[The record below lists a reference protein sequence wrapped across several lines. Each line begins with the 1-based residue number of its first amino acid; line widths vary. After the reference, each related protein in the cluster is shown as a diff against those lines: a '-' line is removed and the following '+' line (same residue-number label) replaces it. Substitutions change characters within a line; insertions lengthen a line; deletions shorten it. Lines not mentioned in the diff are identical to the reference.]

1 MFRQTKEEMSEVST
15 DVSADV
21 TLLRAI
27 ARANGGVIPTR
38 AKGVEL
44 CPVSVAIRKAR
55 KEALDN
61 LKPGDL
67 VADQGIYLGKYSPI
81 DRDGISLGRTFN
93 VFAAPQDLPEKMTY
107 VDTVKFIAGL
117 VDWYGFNGT
126 NYPTDKEIYAALND
140 GSYDGGWIIPTRE
153 LLVGT
158 APDSEVVIRRG
169 GKDGVPQGEV
179 IQPDNLFDHQN
190 KGAFKGTF
198 ITATSDGWYWASTE
212 HRDEPSSVFSAWIR
226 DGVEHFN
233 FKDIFSIRCRPV
245 RLVEILNV

>member
-1 MFRQTKEEMSEVST
+1 MSLVSKNETAPT
-15 DVSADV
+15 DLGADAA
-21 TLLRAI
+21 LLRAI
-27 ARANGGVIPTR
+27 AMANGGVIPTR

-55 KEALDN
+55 KGVLDN

-81 DRDGISLGRTFN
+81 DRDGISLGKTFN
-93 VFAAPQDLPEKMTY
+93 VFAAPQDLPERMTY
-107 VDTVKFIAGL
+107 VDTVKFIAEL

-158 APDSEVVIRRG
+158 APDSAEVIRSAGKG
-169 GKDGVPQGEV
+169 GIPQGEV

-190 KGAFKGTF
+190 IGAFKGTVG
-198 ITATSDGWYWASTE
+198 TDPANCSWYWTSTE
-212 HRDEPSSVFSAWIR
+212 RRGEPSSVFSVWIR
-226 DGVEHFN
+226 DGVERFN
-233 FKDIFSIRCRPV
+233 HKDTFLMRCRLV
-245 RLVEILNV
+245 RLVEVLSV